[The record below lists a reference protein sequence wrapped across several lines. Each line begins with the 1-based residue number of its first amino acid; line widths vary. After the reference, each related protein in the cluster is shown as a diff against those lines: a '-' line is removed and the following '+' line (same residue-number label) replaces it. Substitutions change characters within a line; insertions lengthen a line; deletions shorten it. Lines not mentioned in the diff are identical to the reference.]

1 MPADVRPRATPEDL
15 AALRDYIRRTWTTL
29 ERSHGDI
36 IAATLDPK
44 ISATGRKA
52 PLYVPTDEDL
62 GAIERHLQEVAGHR
76 SDLDAIEIRPLPRRW
91 QDIEQHGLLYL
102 PRHYIVP
109 GGSFNEM
116 YGWDSYFIQIGLM
129 RDGQEQFAYDMV
141 ENALYQVEHYGAVL
155 NANRTYYLTRS
166 QPPFL
171 SRMVLAAFDRNGD
184 RAWLRRALDLVEKY
198 YRYWT
203 SGKKLVDGAG
213 AGLSRYYDS
222 GEGPAPE
229 VFVHEA
235 DEHGRTHYDRVG
247 EFYRTR
253 GGEITEYEVAEFFD
267 AGTDGLTPRFFKAD
281 RAMRESGH
289 DPSNR
294 FGHFNAAI
302 LDMLPVDLN
311 CLLHQMEVDIAEM
324 HRLLGDREEVSLWQE
339 RSARRAAV
347 IDALMWDER
356 DGLYYDFDFRRGS
369 RRRYPYVTTF
379 FPLYAGIAGEEQ
391 AARVVASLPLLE
403 RGGGLQTSTEAS
415 GNQWDAPI
423 GWAPMQWIAVEGLR
437 RYGYHQE
444 ADRISARF
452 LSMILKEF
460 LEHNVVLEKYDVV
473 QRESRVEGTIRFGY
487 AANEIGFGWTNA
499 AFVELYEALPP
510 ARRDAVLQIAL

>member
-1 MPADVRPRATPEDL
+1 MPADGQPRATPEEL
-15 AALRDYIRRTWTTL
+15 AALRAYIRRTWATL
-29 ERSHGDI
+29 ERSHSDI
-36 IAATLDPK
+36 IGATVDPK
-44 ISATGRKA
+44 ISETGRKA
-52 PLYVPTDEDL
+52 PLYVPTDEDR
-62 GAIERHLQEVAGHR
+62 GAIERHLREVAGHR
-76 SDLDAIEIRPLPRRW
+76 SDLDAIEIRPLPRHWR
-91 QDIEQHGLLYL
+91 DIEQHGLLYL

-109 GGSFNEM
+109 GGNFNEM

-129 RDGQEQFAYDMV
+129 RDGQEQFASDMV
-141 ENALYQVEHYGAVL
+141 ENALYQVEHYGAAL

-171 SRMVLAAFDRNGD
+171 SRMVLAAFDRSGD
-184 RAWLRRALDLVEKY
+184 HAWLRRALALVEKY

-203 SGKKLVDGAG
+203 SGKRLVDDGG

-235 DEHGRTHYDRVG
+235 DEHGRTHYDRVR

-253 GGEITEYEVAEFFD
+253 AGEITEYDVAEFYD

-294 FGHFNAAI
+294 FGHFNAAV

-311 CLLHQMEVDIAEM
+311 CLLQQMEVDIAEM
-324 HRLLGDREEVSLWQE
+324 HRLLGDREQVGLWQE
-339 RSARRAAV
+339 RSARRAAA

-356 DGLYYDFDFRRGS
+356 DGLYYDFDFRRVS

-391 AARVVASLPLLE
+391 AARVAASLPLFE
-403 RGGGLQTSTEAS
+403 RDGGLLTSTAVT

-423 GWAPMQWIAVEGLR
+423 GWAPMQWIAIEGLR
-437 RYGYHQE
+437 RYGYHRE

-473 QRESRVEGTIRFGY
+473 QRESRVEATIRFGY
-487 AANEIGFGWTNA
+487 AANEVGFGWTNA
-499 AFVELYEALPP
+499 AFVELYEALP
-510 ARRDAVLQIAL
+510 